1 MKSFYRLWSLWLGY
15 LSYNLPGVGHQGPLL
30 SPYAFIEYLSSFL
43 ISVLCNIKSIL
54 RSLILVENWYLAMI
68 SLSHSVYLRNVI
80 GAKPPSITVVS
91 VSCSEHERFV
101 AQRPKHCAAAWL
113 QTALAY
119 LYRMSII
126 QGLCMPRILS
136 KADFI
141 LIYASQ

>member
-1 MKSFYRLWSLWLGY
+1 
-15 LSYNLPGVGHQGPLL
+15 
-30 SPYAFIEYLSSFL
+30 
-43 ISVLCNIKSIL
+43 
-54 RSLILVENWYLAMI
+54 MI

-119 LYRMSII
+119 LMYRMSII
-126 QGLCMPRILS
+126 QGLCMLGILC